1 MGRAF
6 EYRKAAK
13 MKRWAGMAK
22 AFTKVGREINIAIKE
37 GGADP
42 DYNPRLRLAIN
53 NAKAVNMPKA
63 NIEAAIKRATD
74 KDTSNYE
81 EVTFEGYGPH
91 GVAIFVEATSD
102 NNNRTVASIRHAFSK
117 YGGSL
122 GTNGSV
128 DYMFERKGQFII
140 KEANFSGDLEEL
152 ELELIDYGLDSIER
166 ETDEDEPENNTINLY
181 TGFEDFATL
190 RDELEKRGIEVAK
203 AELVRLPTHTKQL
216 SDDEVE
222 DVVKLI
228 DKLEED
234 DDVANVFHTMD
245 ESE

>member
-37 GGADP
+37 GGPDP
-42 DYNPRLRLAIN
+42 DYNPRLRLAMN

-63 NIEAAIKRATD
+63 NIDAAIKRATD
-74 KDTSNYE
+74 KDTSAYE

-91 GVAIFVEATSD
+91 GIAVFVEATSD

-128 DYMFERKGQFII
+128 DYMFVRKGQFIV
-140 KEANFSGDLEEL
+140 KEENFDGDLEEL
-152 ELELIDYGLDSIER
+152 EFELIDFGLDSIEK
-166 ETDEDEPENNTINLY
+166 EEDEINLY
-181 TGFEDFATL
+181 TAFEDFATL
-190 RDELEKRGIEVAK
+190 RDELEKRKMEVAK
-203 AELVRLPTHTKQL
+203 AELIRIPTHTKKL
-216 SDDEVE
+216 TDSEVE
-222 DVVKLI
+222 DVLVLI
-228 DKLEED
+228 EKLEED

-245 ESE
+245 DSE

>member
-22 AFTKVGREINIAIKE
+22 AFTKVGREINIAIRE
-37 GGADP
+37 GGPDP

-63 NIEAAIKRATD
+63 NVDAAIKRATD

-91 GVAIFVEATSD
+91 GIAVFVEATSD
-102 NNNRTVASIRHAFSK
+102 NNNRTVANIRHAFSK

-122 GTNGSV
+122 GVNGSV
-128 DYMFERKGQFII
+128 DYMFTRKGQFIV
-140 KEANFSGDLEEL
+140 KAEDLEGKDLEEL
-152 ELELIDYGLDSIER
+152 ELELIDAGLDSME
-166 ETDEDEPENNTINLY
+166 EEDGEVSFFTS
-181 TGFEDFATL
+181 FEDFAGFGP
-190 RDELEKRGIEVAK
+190 EMEKQGITVSK
-203 AELVRLPTHTKQL
+203 AELVRIPMHTKKL
-216 SDDEVE
+216 EDDQVD
-222 DVVKLI
+222 DVLKLI
-228 DKLEED
+228 EKLEED
-234 DDVANVFHTMD
+234 DDVSSVFHTMD

>member
-37 GGADP
+37 GGHDP
-42 DYNPRLRLAIN
+42 DYNPRLRLAMN

-63 NIEAAIKRATD
+63 NIDAAIKRATD
-74 KDTSNYE
+74 KDTSAYE

-91 GVAIFVEATSD
+91 GIAVFIEATSD

-117 YGGSL
+117 WGGSL

-128 DYMFERKGQFII
+128 DYMFQHKGLFII
-140 KEANFSGDLEEL
+140 KEDNFGGDLEEL
-152 ELELIDYGLDSIER
+152 EFELIDFGLDKIEK
-166 ETDEDEPENNTINLY
+166 EEDEINLY
-181 TGFEDFATL
+181 TAFEDFATL
-190 RDELEKRGIEVAK
+190 RDELENRKLEIAK
-203 AELVRLPTHTKQL
+203 AELIRIPTHTKKL
-216 SDDEVE
+216 TDSEVE
-222 DVVKLI
+222 DVLVLI
-228 DKLEED
+228 EKLEED

>member
-37 GGADP
+37 GGPDP
-42 DYNPRLRLAIN
+42 DYNPRLRLAMN

-63 NIEAAIKRATD
+63 NIDAAIKRATD
-74 KDTSNYE
+74 KDTSAYE

-91 GVAIFVEATSD
+91 GIAIFVEATSD

-128 DYMFERKGQFII
+128 DYMFSRKGQFIV
-140 KEANFSGDLEEL
+140 KEENFEGDLEEL
-152 ELELIDYGLDSIER
+152 ELELIDFGLDSIEK
-166 ETDEDEPENNTINLY
+166 EEGEINLY
-181 TGFEDFATL
+181 TAFEDFATL
-190 RDELEKRGIEVAK
+190 RDELEKRKIEVAK
-203 AELVRLPTHTKQL
+203 AELIRIPTHTKKL
-216 SDDEVE
+216 TDSEVDDVL
-222 DVVKLI
+222 VLI
-228 DKLEED
+228 EKLEED

>member
-37 GGADP
+37 GGPDP
-42 DYNPRLRLAIN
+42 DYNPRLRLAMN

-63 NIEAAIKRATD
+63 NIDAAIKRATD
-74 KDTSNYE
+74 KDTSAYE

-91 GVAIFVEATSD
+91 GIAVFVEATSD

-128 DYMFERKGQFII
+128 DYMFERKGQFIV
-140 KEANFSGDLEEL
+140 KEENFDGDLEEL
-152 ELELIDYGLDSIER
+152 ELELIDFGLDSIEK
-166 ETDEDEPENNTINLY
+166 EEDEINLY
-181 TGFEDFATL
+181 TAFEDFATL
-190 RDELEKRGIEVAK
+190 RDELEKRKIEVAK
-203 AELVRLPTHTKQL
+203 AELIRIPTHTKKL
-216 SDDEVE
+216 TDDEVDE
-222 DVVKLI
+222 VVTLI
-228 DKLEED
+228 EKLEED

>member
-37 GGADP
+37 GGPDP

-91 GVAIFVEATSD
+91 GVAVFVEATSD
-102 NNNRTVASIRHAFSK
+102 NNNRTVASMRHAFSK
-117 YGGSL
+117 YGGSM
-122 GTNGSV
+122 GTKGSV
-128 DYMFERKGQFII
+128 DYMFERKGQFIV
-140 KEANFSGDLEEL
+140 KAEDLEADLEEL
-152 ELELIDYGLDSIER
+152 ELELIDAGLDSIEV
-166 ETDEDEPENNTINLY
+166 EDDEINFY
-181 TGFEDFATL
+181 TAFEDFATL
-190 RDELEKRGIEVAK
+190 RDEMEKRTIKVSK
-203 AELVRLPTHTKQL
+203 AELIRIPTHTKKL
-216 SDDEVE
+216 TDEQVE
-222 DVVKLI
+222 DVLI
-228 DKLEED
+228 LIEKLEED

>member
-22 AFTKVGREINIAIKE
+22 AFTKVGREINIAIRE

-63 NIEAAIKRATD
+63 NVDAAIKRATD
-74 KDTSNYE
+74 KDTSAYE

-122 GTNGSV
+122 GVSGSV
-128 DYMFERKGQFII
+128 DYMFERKGQFIV
-140 KEANFSGDLEEL
+140 KKDDLAGKDIEEL
-152 ELELIDYGLDSIER
+152 ELELIDAGLDKIER
-166 ETDEDEPENNTINLY
+166 DEDEIIFY
-181 TGFEDFATL
+181 TSFEDFAKFGP
-190 RDELEKRGIEVAK
+190 ELEKLDINASK
-203 AELVRLPTHTKQL
+203 AELIRLPTHTKTL
-216 SDDEVE
+216 NDDEVE
-222 DVVKLI
+222 EVVVLI
-228 DKLEED
+228 EKLEED

>member
-1 MGRAF
+1 
-6 EYRKAAK
+6 

-37 GGADP
+37 GGPDP
-42 DYNPRLRLAIN
+42 DYNPRLRLAMN

-63 NIEAAIKRATD
+63 NIDAAIKRATD
-74 KDTSNYE
+74 KDTSAYE

-91 GVAIFVEATSD
+91 GIAVFVEATSD

-128 DYMFERKGQFII
+128 DYMFERKGQFIV
-140 KEANFSGDLEEL
+140 KEETFEGDLEEL
-152 ELELIDYGLDSIER
+152 EFELIDFGLDSIEK
-166 ETDEDEPENNTINLY
+166 EEDDINFY
-181 TGFEDFATL
+181 TAFEDFATL
-190 RDELEKRGIEVAK
+190 RDELEKRKIEVAK
-203 AELVRLPTHTKQL
+203 AELIRIPTHTKKL
-216 SDDEVE
+216 TDAEVD
-222 DVVKLI
+222 DVVTLI
-228 DKLEED
+228 EKLEED

>member
-37 GGADP
+37 GGPDP

-74 KDTSNYE
+74 KDTSNYD

-102 NNNRTVASIRHAFSK
+102 NNNRTVANIRHIFSK

-128 DYMFERKGQFII
+128 DYMFERKGQFIV
-140 KEANFSGDLEEL
+140 KNEHLEGKDLEEL
-152 ELELIDYGLDSIER
+152 EFELIDAGLLSIEQ
-166 ETDEDEPENNTINLY
+166 EDEDVSFFCT
-181 TGFEDFATL
+181 FEDFGPFSDA
-190 RDELEKRGIEVAK
+190 LEEMKIAVSK
-203 AELVRLPTHTKQL
+203 AELVRIPTHTKKL
-216 SDDEVE
+216 SDDEVDE
-222 DVVKLI
+222 VVTLI

-234 DDVANVFHTMD
+234 DDVSSVFHTMD
-245 ESE
+245 DSE

>member
-13 MKRWAGMAK
+13 RKRWAGMAK

-37 GGADP
+37 GGPEP
-42 DYNPRLRLAIN
+42 DYNPRLRLAMN

-63 NIEAAIKRATD
+63 NIDAAIKRATD
-74 KDTSNYE
+74 KDTSAYE

-91 GVAIFVEATSD
+91 GIAVFIEATSD

-128 DYMFERKGQFII
+128 DYMFEHKGQFIV
-140 KEANFSGDLEEL
+140 KEENFGGDLEEL
-152 ELELIDYGLDSIER
+152 ELELIDFGLNKIEK
-166 ETDEDEPENNTINLY
+166 EDDEINLY
-181 TGFEDFATL
+181 TAFEDFATL
-190 RDELEKRGIEVAK
+190 RDELEKRKLEIAR
-203 AELVRLPTHTKQL
+203 AELIRIPTHTKKL
-216 SDDEVE
+216 TDAEVE
-222 DVVKLI
+222 DVLI
-228 DKLEED
+228 LIEKLEED
-234 DDVANVFHTMD
+234 DDVASVFHTMD

>member
-37 GGADP
+37 GGPDP

-74 KDTSNYE
+74 KDTSNYD

-91 GVAIFVEATSD
+91 GIAVFVEATTD

-117 YGGSL
+117 YGGNL

-128 DYMFERKGQFII
+128 DYMFERKGQFIV
-140 KEANFSGDLEEL
+140 KSEDLEGKDLEEL
-152 ELELIDYGLDSIER
+152 ELELIDAGLDSIVQ
-166 ETDEDEPENNTINLY
+166 EDGEVSFY
-181 TGFEDFATL
+181 TSFEDFAGFGPAM
-190 RDELEKRGIEVAK
+190 EKLEITVSK
-203 AELVRLPTHTKQL
+203 AELVRIPTHTKKL
-216 SDDEVE
+216 SDSEVE
-222 DVVKLI
+222 EVLALVE
-228 DKLEED
+228 KLEED
-234 DDVANVFHTMD
+234 DDVSSVFHTMD

>member
-22 AFTKVGREINIAIKE
+22 AFTKVGREINIAIRE

-63 NIEAAIKRATD
+63 NVDAAIKRATD

-91 GVAIFVEATSD
+91 GIAVFVEATTD
-102 NNNRTVASIRHAFSK
+102 NNNRTVANIRHAFSK

-122 GTNGSV
+122 GVNGSV
-128 DYMFERKGQFII
+128 DYMFERKGQFIV
-140 KEANFSGDLEEL
+140 KAEDLAGKDLESL
-152 ELELIDYGLDSIER
+152 EFELIDVGLDSMEA
-166 ETDEDEPENNTINLY
+166 DEEEVIFY
-181 TGFEDFATL
+181 TSFEDFAAFGPAMERL
-190 RDELEKRGIEVAK
+190 GIKVSK
-203 AELVRLPTHTKQL
+203 AELVRIPSHTKKL
-216 SDDEVE
+216 SDSEVE
-222 DVVKLI
+222 DFLKLI

>member
-1 MGRAF
+1 
-6 EYRKAAK
+6 

-37 GGADP
+37 GGPDP

-63 NIEAAIKRATD
+63 NVEAAIKRATD
-74 KDTSNYE
+74 KDASNYE

-91 GVAIFVEATSD
+91 GIAVFVEATSD
-102 NNNRTVASIRHAFSK
+102 NNNRTVANIRHAFSK

-122 GTNGSV
+122 GVNGSV
-128 DYMFERKGQFII
+128 DYMFERKGQFIV
-140 KEANFSGDLEEL
+140 KKDTLEGDLEEL
-152 ELELIDYGLDSIER
+152 ELELIDAGLDSMEV
-166 ETDEDEPENNTINLY
+166 EDDEVTFY
-181 TGFEDFATL
+181 TAFEDFGSFTEAMEE
-190 RDELEKRGIEVAK
+190 RKIEVAK
-203 AELVRLPTHTKQL
+203 AELIRIPTHTKKL
-216 SDDEVE
+216 TDDQVEEV
-222 DVVKLI
+222 VTLI

>member
-37 GGADP
+37 GGPDP
-42 DYNPRLRLAIN
+42 DYNPRLRLAMN

-63 NIEAAIKRATD
+63 NIDAAIKRATD
-74 KDTSNYE
+74 KDTSAYE

-91 GVAIFVEATSD
+91 GIAVFVEATSD

-128 DYMFERKGQFII
+128 DYMFERKGQFIV
-140 KEANFSGDLEEL
+140 KEENFDGDLEEL
-152 ELELIDYGLDSIER
+152 ELELIDFGLDSIEK
-166 ETDEDEPENNTINLY
+166 EDDEINLY
-181 TGFEDFATL
+181 TAFEDFATL
-190 RDELEKRGIEVAK
+190 RDELEKRKIEVAK
-203 AELVRLPTHTKQL
+203 AELIRIPTHTKKL
-216 SDDEVE
+216 TDDEVDE
-222 DVVKLI
+222 VVTLI
-228 DKLEED
+228 EKLEED

>member
-1 MGRAF
+1 
-6 EYRKAAK
+6 

-37 GGADP
+37 GGPDP
-42 DYNPRLRLAIN
+42 DYNPRLRLAMN

-63 NIEAAIKRATD
+63 NIDAAIKRATD
-74 KDTSNYE
+74 KDTSAYE

-91 GVAIFVEATSD
+91 GIAVFVEATSD

-128 DYMFERKGQFII
+128 DYMFERKGQFIV
-140 KEANFSGDLEEL
+140 KEETFEGDLEEL
-152 ELELIDYGLDSIER
+152 EFELIDFGLDSIEK
-166 ETDEDEPENNTINLY
+166 EEDEINFY
-181 TGFEDFATL
+181 TAFEDFATL
-190 RDELEKRGIEVAK
+190 RDELEKRKIEVAK
-203 AELVRLPTHTKQL
+203 AELIRIPTHTKKL
-216 SDDEVE
+216 TDAEVD
-222 DVVKLI
+222 DVVTLI
-228 DKLEED
+228 EKLEED

>member
-22 AFTKVGREINIAIKE
+22 AFTKVGREINIAIRE
-37 GGADP
+37 GGAEA

-63 NIEAAIKRATD
+63 NVDAAIKRATD

-91 GVAIFVEATSD
+91 GIAVFVEATSD

-122 GTNGSV
+122 GVNGAV
-128 DYMFERKGQFII
+128 DYMFNRRGQFIV
-140 KEANFSGDLEEL
+140 KTEDLKGKDIEEL
-152 ELELIDYGLDSIER
+152 ELELIDAGLDRIG
-166 ETDEDEPENNTINLY
+166 D
-181 TGFEDFATL
+181 G
-190 RDELEKRGIEVAK
+190 K
-203 AELVRLPTHTKQL
+203 ARH
-216 SDDEVE
+216 
-222 DVVKLI
+222 
-228 DKLEED
+228 
-234 DDVANVFHTMD
+234 HG
-245 ESE
+245 

>member
-1 MGRAF
+1 
-6 EYRKAAK
+6 

-37 GGADP
+37 GGPDP
-42 DYNPRLRLAIN
+42 DYNPRLRLAMN

-63 NIEAAIKRATD
+63 NIDAAIKRATD
-74 KDTSNYE
+74 KDTSAYE

-91 GVAIFVEATSD
+91 GIAVFVEATSD

-128 DYMFERKGQFII
+128 DYMFERKGQFIV
-140 KEANFSGDLEEL
+140 KEENFDGDLEEL
-152 ELELIDYGLDSIER
+152 ELELIDFGLDSIEK
-166 ETDEDEPENNTINLY
+166 EDDEINLY
-181 TGFEDFATL
+181 TAFEDFATL
-190 RDELEKRGIEVAK
+190 RDELEKRKIEVAK
-203 AELVRLPTHTKQL
+203 AELIRIPTHTKKL
-216 SDDEVE
+216 TDDEVDE
-222 DVVKLI
+222 VVTLI
-228 DKLEED
+228 EKLEED

>member
-37 GGADP
+37 GGPDP

-91 GVAIFVEATSD
+91 GVAVFVEATSD
-102 NNNRTVASIRHAFSK
+102 NNNRTVASMRHAFSK
-117 YGGSL
+117 YGGSM
-122 GTNGSV
+122 GTKGSV
-128 DYMFERKGQFII
+128 DYMFERKGQFIV
-140 KEANFSGDLEEL
+140 KAEDLEADLEEL
-152 ELELIDYGLDSIER
+152 ELELIDAGLDSIEV
-166 ETDEDEPENNTINLY
+166 EDDEINFY
-181 TGFEDFATL
+181 TAFEDFATL
-190 RDELEKRGIEVAK
+190 RDEMEKRAIKVSK
-203 AELVRLPTHTKQL
+203 AELIRIPTHTKKL
-216 SDDEVE
+216 TDEQVE
-222 DVVKLI
+222 DVLI
-228 DKLEED
+228 LIEKLEED

>member
-37 GGADP
+37 GGPEP
-42 DYNPRLRLAIN
+42 DYNPRLRLAMN

-63 NIEAAIKRATD
+63 NIDAAIKRATD
-74 KDTSNYE
+74 KDTSAYE

-91 GVAIFVEATSD
+91 GIAVFIEATSD

-128 DYMFERKGQFII
+128 DYMFEHKGQFIV
-140 KEANFSGDLEEL
+140 KEENFGGDLEEL
-152 ELELIDYGLDSIER
+152 ELELIDFGLNKIEK
-166 ETDEDEPENNTINLY
+166 EDDEINLY
-181 TGFEDFATL
+181 TAFEDFATL
-190 RDELEKRGIEVAK
+190 RDELEKRKLEIAR
-203 AELVRLPTHTKQL
+203 AELIRIPTHTKKL
-216 SDDEVE
+216 TDAEVE
-222 DVVKLI
+222 DVLI
-228 DKLEED
+228 LIEKLEED
-234 DDVANVFHTMD
+234 DDVASVFHTMD